1 MQNDN
6 PRKPSRGAR
15 MRRDR
20 WLLPAGVEE
29 ILPPAARHAEQVRRR
44 LLDLLDSWGYDLVM
58 PPLVEYL
65 ESLLT
70 GVGHELDLKTFKL
83 TDQLTGRLMGLRA
96 DMTPQAARI
105 DAHYLRRDTPVRLC
119 YLGPVVRTRPDEFG
133 GAREPWQIGAE
144 LFGQSGPRADAEV
157 LRLMLALLECA
168 GFSSLHVDIGHV
180 GVYRA
185 LAREARMEEAVEQE
199 LHEALRR
206 RSRAEVDAILADLT
220 LPARSDRHL
229 RALIDL
235 HGAEAEFMALEAIL
249 ADAGPEV
256 QVALTD
262 LKAMWR
268 AVDQAQPGIRWHFDL
283 AELSGYGYHTGVVF
297 SAFVEGY
304 GQAIAQGGR
313 YDEIG
318 RAFGRSRPAVG
329 FSADLR
335 LLLKLRDEPAQAPP
349 AILAPCCDD
358 KALREAVRALRAR
371 GERVIEVL
379 REGAEQDQDT
389 GCDRELVQQDGRWTV
404 VARR

>member
-1 MQNDN
+1 M
-6 PRKPSRGAR
+6 K
-15 MRRDR
+15 RDH
-20 WLLPAGVEE
+20 WLLPVGFEE
-29 ILPPAARHAEQVRRR
+29 ILPPAARHAEQIRRR
-44 LLDLLDSWGYDLVM
+44 LLDLLDVWGYDLVM

-96 DMTPQAARI
+96 DITPQAARI

-119 YLGPVVRTRPDEFG
+119 YVGPVVRTRPDEFG

-144 LFGQSGPRADAEV
+144 LFGQSGPRADTEV
-157 LRLMLALLECA
+157 LRLMLALLEAA
-168 GFSSLHVDIGHV
+168 GFSGLHVDIGHV

-185 LAREARMEEAVEQE
+185 LAREACLDGVVEQE
-199 LHEALRR
+199 LHDALRR
-206 RSRAEVDAILADLT
+206 RSRAEVDTILADLK
-220 LPARSDRHL
+220 LPTRLKAHVQ
-229 RALIDL
+229 ALIDL
-235 HGAEAEFMALEAIL
+235 HGGAVEFEAAEAVL
-249 ADAGPEV
+249 ADANPEV
-256 QVALTD
+256 AAALAD
-262 LKAMWR
+262 LKAVWQ
-268 AVDQAQPGIRWHFDL
+268 AVDRAHNGIEWHFDL

-297 SAFVEGY
+297 SAFVAGY

-335 LLLKLRDEPAQAPP
+335 LLLKLRDERARPP
-349 AILAPCCDD
+349 GGILAPCCDD
-358 KALREAVRALRAR
+358 EGLRAAVRALRAD

-379 REGAEQDQDT
+379 SDGAEDGRDM

>member
-1 MQNDN
+1 
-6 PRKPSRGAR
+6 
-15 MRRDR
+15 MRRDH
-20 WLLPAGVEE
+20 WLLPVGFEE

-44 LLDLLDSWGYDLVM
+44 LLDLLDAWGYDLVM

-96 DMTPQAARI
+96 DITPQAARI

-119 YLGPVVRTRPDEFG
+119 YVGPVVRTRPDEFG

-144 LFGQSGPRADAEV
+144 LFGQSGARADTEV
-157 LRLMLALLECA
+157 LRLMLALLETA
-168 GFSSLHVDIGHV
+168 GFSGLHVDIGHV

-185 LAREARMEEAVEQE
+185 LAREARMDGITEQE
-199 LHEALRR
+199 LHDALRR
-206 RSRAEVDAILADLT
+206 RSRVEVDAILAGLN
-220 LPARSDRHL
+220 LPVRLERHL

-235 HGAEAEFMALEAIL
+235 HGGAAELEAAEAAL
-249 ADAGPEV
+249 ADANPDV
-256 QVALTD
+256 KAALGD
-262 LKAMWR
+262 LKAVWQ
-268 AVDQAQPGIRWHFDL
+268 AVDRAHEGLEWHFDL

-297 SAFVEGY
+297 SAFVAGY

-335 LLLKLRDEPAQAPP
+335 LLLKLRDEVARPAGGV
-349 AILAPCCDD
+349 LAPCCDD
-358 KALREAVRALRAR
+358 VRLRDAVRALRAS
-371 GERVIEVL
+371 GERVIEAL
-379 REGAEQDQDT
+379 SEEAEHGRDM

-404 VARR
+404 VVRR